1 MSQPNDRTDSQKDS
15 QLADFADRVLDG
27 KAAQSASNPD
37 EELLSLE
44 RTILRLND
52 AFPPASPD
60 NAAVKQMLVRL
71 KARVRREEQTA
82 KPSFWKQLFDF
93 QSNPQAVMV
102 LAAVAV
108 LVLVVLGLPAL
119 QPPGSSVSGTASING
134 SLVIGVGL
142 AGVLLLIYFL
152 SRRK

>member
-1 MSQPNDRTDSQKDS
+1 MF
-15 QLADFADRVLDG
+15 QLF
-27 KAAQSASNPD
+27 
-37 EELLSLE
+37 
-44 RTILRLND
+44 
-52 AFPPASPD
+52 
-60 NAAVKQMLVRL
+60 VRL
-71 KARVRREEQTA
+71 MHAARSRASRSGGVSQNRQATGSDRRALGFSLVE
-82 KPSFWKQLFDF
+82 L
-93 QSNPQAVMV
+93 VV
-102 LAAVAV
+102 VILILGILAAVAV